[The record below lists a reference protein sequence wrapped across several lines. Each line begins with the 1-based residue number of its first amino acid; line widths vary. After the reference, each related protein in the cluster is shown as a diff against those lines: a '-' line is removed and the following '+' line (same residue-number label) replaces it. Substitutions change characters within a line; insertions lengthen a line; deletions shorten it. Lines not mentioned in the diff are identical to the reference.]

1 MGVSVTNMNSLCF
14 SCHYG
19 NRIISGK
26 GSSFIRCKKHF
37 EDAGILNILSFQ
49 FLSVLDLKSPNNT
62 IAHGNSSH
70 MVHLSGY

>member
-37 EDAGILNILSFQ
+37 EDAGYPKYP
-49 FLSVLDLKSPNNT
+49 VLPV
-62 IAHGNSSH
+62 IIC
-70 MVHLSGY
+70 SGFKVSE